1 MILMD
6 DLRACNAEG
15 DVHGYMM
22 YTVFI
27 GFHLLHGLARLHG
40 PSC

>member
-6 DLRACNAEG
+6 DLRACNAED

-22 YTVFI
+22 HTVFI
-27 GFHLLHGLARLHG
+27 GFHPAARWY
-40 PSC
+40 